1 LGAENQRQLDRVVQK
16 HSVVDLC
23 KNDLNMLE
31 QMVNDHFDQAELEA
45 KAIIDNHDEEKK
57 EVRAE
62 LTKIENMVDEF
73 FDQQ

>member
-1 LGAENQRQLDRVVQK
+1 
-16 HSVVDLC
+16 
-23 KNDLNMLE
+23 
-31 QMVNDHFDQAELEA
+31 MVNDHFDQAELEA
-45 KAIIDNHDEEKK
+45 KAIIYNHDEEKK